1 MANECTVHA
10 HTLKSVKSSNVKL
23 KFLPP
28 SYSLSSPLPSSLP
41 PSLPSSLPPFLLSS
55 LLHTH
60 TQLKGV
66 KAPNVE
72 LKQSLV
78 KAVKA
83 IDKLS
88 AEKATMGSQLE
99 QQAL

>member
-1 MANECTVHA
+1 MCVSEGFYDSNILVEFFHIWYDLESHNVDVYAFSIINA
-10 HTLKSVKSSNVKL
+10 HMHK
-23 KFLPP
+23 
-28 SYSLSSPLPSSLP
+28 
-41 PSLPSSLPPFLLSS
+41 
-55 LLHTH
+55 HT
-60 TQLKGV
+60 TQLKAV
-66 KAPNVE
+66 KASNKE
-72 LKQSLV
+72 LQQSLV

>member
-1 MANECTVHA
+1 MHK
-10 HTLKSVKSSNVKL
+10 HT
-23 KFLPP
+23 
-28 SYSLSSPLPSSLP
+28 
-41 PSLPSSLPPFLLSS
+41 
-55 LLHTH
+55 
-60 TQLKGV
+60 TQLKAV
-66 KAPNVE
+66 KASNME
-72 LKQSLV
+72 LQQSLV

>member
-1 MANECTVHA
+1 MANECTMHA
-10 HTLKSVKSSNVKL
+10 YTLKSVKSSNVKL

-28 SYSLSSPLPSSLP
+28 SNSLSSLP
-41 PSLPSSLPPFLLSS
+41 PS
-55 LLHTH
+55 H
-60 TQLKGV
+60 TQLKAV
-66 KAPNVE
+66 KASNVE

>member
-1 MANECTVHA
+1 MIAVA
-10 HTLKSVKSSNVKL
+10 PMKKL
-23 KFLPP
+23 R
-28 SYSLSSPLPSSLP
+28 
-41 PSLPSSLPPFLLSS
+41 
-55 LLHTH
+55 
-60 TQLKGV
+60 
-66 KAPNVE
+66 
-72 LKQSLV
+72 LV